1 MQVPPA
7 DDEDWYCR
15 FCIAKKQELLHDKK
29 KKKRKKKVKVTAQYK
44 LTGSCARPGVTI
56 PPTTKVKTKDNKIGV
71 KSVKTKKMSKSDVK
85 VQMKSLKGKPV
96 TTKGK
101 ATKSI
106 VKMKAVKKK

>member
-44 LTGSCARPGVTI
+44 PTGSNCVRPGVTI
-56 PPTTKVKTKDNKIGV
+56 PFTTKVKAKDNKIGV
-71 KSVKTKKMSKSDVK
+71 KSVKMKKVSKNDVK
-85 VQMKSLKGKPV
+85 IQMKGKSIM
-96 TTKGK
+96 TKGK
-101 ATKSI
+101 TAKNI
-106 VKMKAVKKK
+106 VKVKAVKKK

>member
-44 LTGSCARPGVTI
+44 PTGSNCVRPGVTI
-56 PPTTKVKTKDNKIGV
+56 PFTTKVKTKDNKIGI
-71 KSVKTKKMSKSDVK
+71 KNIKMKKMSKNDVK
-85 VQMKSLKGKPV
+85 IQMKGKSIM
-96 TTKGK
+96 TKGK
-101 ATKSI
+101 TTKNI
-106 VKMKAVKKK
+106 VKVKAVKKK